1 MSRMFA
7 VLFALA
13 AATFASGCALLGKSD
28 PVVARYFTP
37 LDDSAAAQATPARAT
52 TLKLHLGRIEALS
65 HLREPLVVRNS
76 AQEVSY
82 RDGERWTE
90 RPEIYVRTELSQ
102 ALFLQRGII
111 EVMSG
116 RAITLDVELTAFEE
130 LEKPQDLVRVQL
142 FYVLHDDHQALVQ
155 GSIVVDQQVSA
166 ASGDQHVLA
175 AVAAYSTALRSL
187 VNQLAD
193 KVTAKLNELPQA
205 Q

>member
-1 MSRMFA
+1 MSHVFA

-28 PVVARYFTP
+28 PVVPRYFTP
-37 LDDSAAAQATPARAT
+37 LDDSAAAQAAPARPT
-52 TLKLHLGRIEALS
+52 TLKLRLGRIEALS
-65 HLREPLVVRNS
+65 HLREPLVVRTS

-166 ASGDQHVLA
+166 ASGDQHAPA
-175 AVAAYSTALRSL
+175 AVAAYSTALRSS

-193 KVTAKLNELPQA
+193 KVAAKLNELPQV